1 MKQEFPS
8 VKLLGPANIYFDG
21 LVTSR
26 TFFEPD
32 GQRKTLGF
40 VCAGEYEFSTS
51 TIEEMELYAG
61 EFELMHPARQN
72 ITSTS
77 RVTRSPS
84 PAGFSLR
91 CAAAPSLITAAL
103 M

>member
-1 MKQEFPS
+1 MKQEFSS

-61 EFELMHPARQN
+61 EFELMLPGETEYHKYVAGDTFT
-72 ITSTS
+72 I
-77 RVTRSPS
+77 